1 MRHTV
6 VPPAASVCEFPK
18 GELGSPTD
26 AHPHTAT
33 EAEAFRADA

>member
-6 VPPAASVCEFPK
+6 VPPAASVYEFPK

-26 AHPHTAT
+26 AHPHTST

>member
-6 VPPAASVCEFPK
+6 VPPAASVSEFPK

-26 AHPHTAT
+26 AYPRTST
-33 EAEAFRADA
+33 EAETFRTDA